1 MQTAP
6 IGRRPVRARTSGW
19 AVATA
24 RTLAR
29 TGLRPNQ
36 VSLLS
41 VIFSGLAGLCLVVAG
56 QGGMSAVWAALLFT
70 AAAVGIELRLLC
82 NLLDGMLAVEGGMGT
97 RTGPLFNELP
107 DRVADALT
115 LTCAGFAA
123 GGAWGPHLGWAAALL
138 AVGTACVRLLGGAL
152 GLPQDFRGP
161 MAKQQRMHTLVLA
174 CAAAAALRLA
184 GLGPQAAARA
194 LLLALV
200 LVVLGCV
207 LTLTR
212 RTAGIAR
219 GLRDR

>member
-1 MQTAP
+1 MNAQPVT
-6 IGRRPVRARTSGW
+6 RRPVRARTSGW
-19 AVATA
+19 AAAIA

-29 TGLRPNQ
+29 LGLRPNQ

-41 VIFSGLAGLCLVVAG
+41 VIFSGVAGLALVLAGRGGLSAGWTAALLVVA
-56 QGGMSAVWAALLFT
+56 AL
-70 AAAVGIELRLLC
+70 GIELRLLC
-82 NLLDGMLAVEGGMGT
+82 NLLDGMLAIEGGMGT

-107 DRVADALT
+107 DRLADALT
-115 LTCAGFAA
+115 LVCAGFAA

-138 AVGTACVRLLGGAL
+138 AVGTASVRLLGGAL
-152 GLPQDFRGP
+152 GLAQDFRGP
-161 MAKQQRMHTLVLA
+161 MAKQQRMQTLVLA

-194 LLLALV
+194 LLVALV

-207 LTLTR
+207 LTLAR

-219 GLRDR
+219 GLRER